1 MTTSSDDNLALR
13 ALAIAGAFNVAESGN
28 EYMAS
33 VRLPGLNQ
41 WMTAFHKNPAV
52 ALKLAV
58 EKAEMKAA
66 I

>member
-1 MTTSSDDNLALR
+1 MTTSSDNLALR
-13 ALAIAGAFNVAESGN
+13 ALAIAGAFNVAQSG
-28 EYMAS
+28 EDFMAS

-41 WMTAFHKNPAV
+41 WSTAWHKNPAV

-58 EKAEMKAA
+58 EKAEMKGA